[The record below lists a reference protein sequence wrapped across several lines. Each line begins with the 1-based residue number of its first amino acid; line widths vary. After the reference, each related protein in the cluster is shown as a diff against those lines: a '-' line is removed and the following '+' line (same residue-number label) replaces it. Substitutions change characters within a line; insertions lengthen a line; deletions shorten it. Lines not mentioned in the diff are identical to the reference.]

1 MEFFQKTPDCIF
13 HLTLAILPQQLGAS
27 AHPQSPLWASWGGL
41 GHDACSEHAGSPVV
55 PDIPNSGAVVPDI
68 SLQPPRWTR
77 TPAVHCCLALPSCGQ
92 RPAQSTCRA
101 KIPWKTITVHPCGP
115 EPNTLCNDDFGEK
128 SCVHYCVVTSKERM
142 KNHRKDQLTLP
153 GWWRKQTF
161 FSLNTHRIHK
171 TTYAQRPSLIVAMN
185 N

>member
-27 AHPQSPLWASWGGL
+27 AYPQSPLWTSWGGL
-41 GHDACSEHAGSPVV
+41 GMTRAQSTPALLWSTHPS
-55 PDIPNSGAVVPDI
+55 SGAVVPPTTGELARLLGTAVWL
-68 SLQPPRWTR
+68 SL
-77 TPAVHCCLALPSCGQ
+77 PADRDQV
-92 RPAQSTCRA
+92 QSTRRA
-101 KIPWKTITVHPCGP
+101 KIPRKTITIHPCGP
-115 EPNTLCNDDFGEK
+115 EPNTLCNDNFGEK

-153 GWWRKQTF
+153 GRWRKQTF

-171 TTYAQRPSLIVAMN
+171 TTYAQRPSLWS
-185 N
+185 